1 MPLDSSRRVPI
12 VEGVCPKDFR
22 SRIVALGEPLVLR
35 GVIRDWPAITA
46 WTPEGLEKR
55 LGSIE
60 LRFKH
65 SRTHQHPNFHAA
77 SKAEIFAV
85 KPLLFRDFVHSVQD
99 GPSAE
104 RANLLFMGD
113 EQFVWRRR
121 NRQIETN
128 PALLPLLEDIT
139 LPECIPEQELYTVWA
154 WFSGKGV
161 RTWLHYDDNGCHNV
175 NAQVSGSKRALLF
188 PPTDLEHI
196 PLFEPS
202 QNPAYNYSPL
212 DIEAPTAEQAVALAK
227 AHPWTA
233 ELEAGDVLFIPAHW
247 LHTFEH
253 LGTFNANLNFWWKT
267 EQPLNDPIARR
278 QAEFE
283 ARR

>member
-161 RTWLHYDDNGCHNV
+161 RTWLHYDNNGCHNV

-188 PPTDLEHI
+188 PPDDLEHI
-196 PLFEPS
+196 PLFDPTQS
-202 QNPAYNYSPL
+202 PAYNYSPL

-253 LGTFNANLNFWWKT
+253 LGTFNANLNFWWKAD
-267 EQPLNDPIARR
+267 QPLNDPIARR
-278 QAEFE
+278 QAEIE

>member
-1 MPLDSSRRVPI
+1 MPLDSSRRVPV

-77 SKAEIFAV
+77 SKAETFAI
-85 KPLLFRDFVHSVQD
+85 KPLLFRDFVHSVQN

-104 RANLLFMGD
+104 RANLLFTGD

-121 NRQIETN
+121 NGQIETN

-161 RTWLHYDDNGCHNV
+161 RTWLHYDNNGCHNV

-188 PPTDLEHI
+188 PPDDLEHI
-196 PLFEPS
+196 PLFDPTQS
-202 QNPAYNYSPL
+202 PAYNYSPL

-253 LGTFNANLNFWWKT
+253 LGTFNANLNFWWKAD
-267 EQPLNDPIARR
+267 QPLNDPIARR
-278 QAEFE
+278 QAEIE